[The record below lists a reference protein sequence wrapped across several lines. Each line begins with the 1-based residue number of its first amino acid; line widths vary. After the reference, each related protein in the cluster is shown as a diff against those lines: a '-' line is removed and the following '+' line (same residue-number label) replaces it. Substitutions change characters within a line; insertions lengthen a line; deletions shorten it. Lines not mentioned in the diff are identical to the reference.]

1 MAYPLDRPHFNTL
14 ERIAPSVV
22 LDVPAGIPTFLL
34 DVAFFLPAFRTT
46 LISFAALLNPDW
58 TLPERRCYC
67 VVWMKV
73 SRSYG
78 FYTNNDTHSVPLSV
92 STTIS
97 FSLTVALFHKPL
109 LEKHPQ
115 PHFSQLSKDTASH
128 KAHAS
133 INNRYTIKGTETTVA
148 VGKVDKL
155 LS

>member
-1 MAYPLDRPHFNTL
+1 MA
-14 ERIAPSVV
+14 
-22 LDVPAGIPTFLL
+22 
-34 DVAFFLPAFRTT
+34 
-46 LISFAALLNPDW
+46 
-58 TLPERRCYC
+58 
-67 VVWMKV
+67 V
-73 SRSYG
+73 SREALFYYFTGPKEAPRSFCKSYG
-78 FYTNNDTHSVPLSV
+78 TVRIFSRFNDTHSVPLSV

-97 FSLTVALFHKPL
+97 FYLTVALFHKPL

-133 INNRYTIKGTETTVA
+133 INNRYTIKGTEIAVA